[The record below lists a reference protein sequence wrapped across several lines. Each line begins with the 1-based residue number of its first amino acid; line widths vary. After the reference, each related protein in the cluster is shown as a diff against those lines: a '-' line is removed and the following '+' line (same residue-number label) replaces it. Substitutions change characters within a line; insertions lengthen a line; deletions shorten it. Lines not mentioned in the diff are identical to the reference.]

1 MMHRIVLIRHG
12 QSMWNVENRFTGWTD
27 VDLTED
33 GYGEA
38 RKAGRILKQ
47 QGFDFDCA
55 YASVLKRSIRTL
67 DIALDEMDRM
77 WIPIT
82 KTWKLNER
90 HYGALQG
97 LNKQETALKYGEDQ
111 VREWRRSVHV
121 SPPPLDENDERYLQD
136 QDKYSRLGCTIPRTE
151 NLLDTSKRVL
161 DYWDNEIK
169 PAVSS
174 GKRVLVSAHGNTLR
188 SLVMHLDQMS
198 EADVMDLNIPTGIPL
213 VYELDD
219 HLHPTGHFYLTADGS
234 TYKHEEMTHTATP
247 TD

>member
-1 MMHRIVLIRHG
+1 MYRIVLIRHG

-38 RKAGRILKQ
+38 RKAGKILRE

-67 DIALDEMDRM
+67 NIALDEMDLM

-97 LNKQETALKYGEDQ
+97 LNKQETATKYGEEQ
-111 VREWRRSVHV
+111 VHEWRRSIHV
-121 SPPPLDENDERYLQD
+121 SPPALEESDERYVRDL
-136 QDKYSRLGCTIPRTE
+136 DKYERLGCTIPRTE
-151 NLLDTSKRVL
+151 NLMDTSKRVL
-161 DYWDNEIK
+161 EYWNAEIK
-169 PAVSS
+169 PMVSS
-174 GKRVLVSAHGNTLR
+174 GKRVLISAHGNTLR
-188 SLVMHLDQMS
+188 SLVMHLDQLS
-198 EADVMDLNIPTGIPL
+198 EADVMALNIPTGIPL
-213 VYELDD
+213 VYELNEE
-219 HLHPTGHFYLTADGS
+219 LHPTGHFYLTSDGS
-234 TYKHEEMTHTATP
+234 TYQHDEMKHVATP
-247 TD
+247 SD